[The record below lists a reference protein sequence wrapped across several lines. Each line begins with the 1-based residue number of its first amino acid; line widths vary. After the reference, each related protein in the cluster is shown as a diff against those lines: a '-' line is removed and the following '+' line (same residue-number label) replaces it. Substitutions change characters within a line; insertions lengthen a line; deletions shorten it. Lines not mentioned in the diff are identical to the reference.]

1 MNMFIKWL
9 KNRPENDQIV
19 EQIDQLSEE
28 SRNEVIDSIEAL
40 LMLMK
45 KSNAKNTNG
54 DSLVM
59 ERIETISEALHNDQ
73 EMLNE
78 TYKKSEIIVE
88 ETVQIQNVTSNVEQ
102 QVDGNRE
109 LIQEGRQQMNQLFN
123 EMENVRQIFSGVAN
137 SIYSL
142 QQETEEIYSFTKL
155 IATIAD
161 QTNLLALNASIEAAR
176 AGEHGKGFAVVA
188 DEVRKLAEQSKN
200 ALTQI
205 TSKVESIVHRMN
217 NVTEHVNN
225 EQSIVQKTQTLSEV
239 TLQYFER
246 IEQSEQQLAQ
256 NMKTIQY
263 ATDQTLNEVINFQKL
278 LQQIVESSTA
288 STEQIVQLYG
298 FSETKSYHANDLIA
312 YIIQIQNLVEALKN
326 NRL

>member
-1 MNMFIKWL
+1 MFIKWL
-9 KNRPENDQIV
+9 KNKPKDDQIV
-19 EQIDQLSEE
+19 EKIDQLSEE
-28 SRNEVIDSIEAL
+28 TRHEIIGSIEEL
-40 LMLMK
+40 LELMK

-59 ERIETISEALHNDQ
+59 EKIEGISEALHNDQ
-73 EMLNE
+73 EMLTE
-78 TYKKSEIIVE
+78 TYNKSENIVK
-88 ETVQIQNVTSNVEQ
+88 ETEQIQSVTSNVEQ

-109 LIQEGRQQMNQLFN
+109 LIQEGRQQMNHLYN
-123 EMENVRQIFSGVAN
+123 EMENVRTVFTDVAD
-137 SIYSL
+137 SIHNL
-142 QQETEEIYSFTKL
+142 QNETEEIYDFTKL
-155 IATIAD
+155 IASIAD

-205 TSKVESIVHRMN
+205 TTKVESIVQRMN
-217 NVTEHVNN
+217 SVSTHVNN
-225 EQSIVQKTQTLSEV
+225 EQSIVQKTQSLSEI

-256 NMKTIQY
+256 NMKTIQD
-263 ATDQTLNEVINFQKL
+263 ATEHTLNEVIKFQKL
-278 LQQIVESSTA
+278 LQQIVESSTY

-312 YIIQIQNLVEALKN
+312 YIIQIHNLVEALKQN
-326 NRL
+326 KL